1 VPPDSYLDR
10 HKRIFTSNEVHIT
23 QIKNSNLTKVTGTR
37 TPIDIIRSNRL
48 NKMKMKN
55 PYKDKRWFKLM
66 SNKYVWVLLFF
77 VVWMLFLDN
86 YSYFDHRF
94 LDHQINE
101 LQDNKKYYQEE
112 IKKDQEQIK
121 QLKNPEQIEKYA
133 REKYFMKKDSEDI
146 YIIQFEGDTIQD
158 TKE

>member
-1 VPPDSYLDR
+1 
-10 HKRIFTSNEVHIT
+10 
-23 QIKNSNLTKVTGTR
+23 
-37 TPIDIIRSNRL
+37 
-48 NKMKMKN
+48 MKIKN
-55 PYKDKRWFKLM
+55 PYKGKRWFKLVG
-66 SNKYVWVLLFF
+66 NKYIWVLLFF
-77 VVWMLFLDN
+77 VIWMFFLDN

-94 LDHQINE
+94 LDGQINE
-101 LQDNKKYYQEE
+101 LQDNKKYYQDE